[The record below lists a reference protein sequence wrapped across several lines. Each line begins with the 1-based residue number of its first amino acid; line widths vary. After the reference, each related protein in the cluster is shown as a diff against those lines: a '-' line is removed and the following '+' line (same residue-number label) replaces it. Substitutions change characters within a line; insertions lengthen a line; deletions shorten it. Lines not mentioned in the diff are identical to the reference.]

1 MLTIKVKKL
10 KGDVVVPSYAHAGD
24 AGMDVYAAEDIHI
37 KKGERAKV
45 PTGIAM
51 EIPDGFVGLV
61 WDKSGLS
68 MNHGLKTLGGVID
81 SGYRGEVV
89 IGIINLS
96 NEDYTLKK
104 GHKVAQILIQK
115 VETPAIQEVEEISDS
130 RRGEKG
136 FGSTGK

>member
-1 MLTIKVKKL
+1 MLTIKIKKL
-10 KGDVVVPSYAHAGD
+10 IPDAVVPNYAHVGD
-24 AGMDVYAAEDIHI
+24 AGMDVYASEDVHI
-37 KKGERAKV
+37 KKGERMKV

-51 EIPDGFVGLV
+51 EIPEGYVGLV

-81 SGYRGEVV
+81 AGYRGEIM

-96 NEDYTLKK
+96 NEDYTIGK
-104 GHKVAQILIQK
+104 GRKVAQILIQK
-115 VETPAIQEVEEISDS
+115 VETSNIQETEELGDS
-130 RRGEKG
+130 HRGEKG